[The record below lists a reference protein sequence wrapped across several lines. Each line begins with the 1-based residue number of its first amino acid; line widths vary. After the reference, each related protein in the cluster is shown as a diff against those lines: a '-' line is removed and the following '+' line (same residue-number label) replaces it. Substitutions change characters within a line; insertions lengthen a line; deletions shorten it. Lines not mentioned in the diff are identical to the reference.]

1 MSIQRFFLPQSSFGP
16 ASVSLPH
23 AVQHQL
29 KSVLRMEAGD
39 EIIAL
44 DPQGME
50 YRLELVLALEG
61 NFTGKIISQ
70 QMNRAEARTRLT
82 LCLPLTQREKFEWVL
97 QKGTE
102 AGVAAFQPLVTQRAL
117 VQDSALVEKKRARW
131 EAIIREAAEQCGR
144 GCLPELKEALSLK
157 TALEYLPGEHDACLA
172 AWVDEAQIGL
182 VQALKDVAPGANLA
196 VLVGPEGGFDPL
208 ETQAMCA
215 AGVRPFSLGARVLR
229 METAAILAPA
239 LILYHLGDLQPR
251 EAD

>member
-16 ASVSLPH
+16 GQVSLPEP
-23 AVQHQL
+23 VQRQL
-29 KSVLRMEAGD
+29 KSVLRMEAG
-39 EIIAL
+39 EQIIAL
-44 DPQGME
+44 DSQGME
-50 YRLELVLALEG
+50 YRLELVLAPEG

-70 QMNRAEARTRLT
+70 AINRAEARTFIT

-117 VQDSALVEKKRARW
+117 VQDGAQVEKKRERW

-144 GCLPELKEALSLK
+144 GRLPELRETLPFKA
-157 TALEYLPGEHDACLA
+157 ALESLPAEQDACLA
-172 AWVDEAQIGL
+172 AWVDENQTSLAG
-182 VQALKDVAPGANLA
+182 ALDGIVPGAALA
-196 VLVGPEGGFDPL
+196 LFIGPEGGFDPA
-208 ETQAMCA
+208 ETEAMRA

-239 LILYHLGDLQPR
+239 LILYQLGDMQPR
-251 EAD
+251 ENA